1 MDLKISFLNGEV
13 EKEIYM
19 RQPKGFVQTNKNNL
33 VCKLNKSIYGL
44 KQNLWTWY
52 ACIKTYLLWNDFA
65 PNFAHKC
72 VCQKSGNNVCDDN
85 FIYKWLYY
93 CHKW

>member
-33 VCKLNKSIYGL
+33 VCKLNTSIYGL
-44 KQNLWTWY
+44 KQNL
-52 ACIKTYLLWNDFA
+52 
-65 PNFAHKC
+65 
-72 VCQKSGNNVCDDN
+72 
-85 FIYKWLYY
+85 
-93 CHKW
+93 